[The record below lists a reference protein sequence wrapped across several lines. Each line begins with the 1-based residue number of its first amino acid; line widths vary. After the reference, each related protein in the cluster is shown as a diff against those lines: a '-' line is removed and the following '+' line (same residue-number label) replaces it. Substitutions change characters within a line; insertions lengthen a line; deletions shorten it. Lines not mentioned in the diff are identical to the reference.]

1 MSLGLGSPPQSDY
14 EEVGRME
21 TGVQVLLQA
30 IEEHPANEPDRLVLQ
45 SLQRAV
51 QQYRAG
57 PLSLQQLSRIAV
69 RRATGGVRFR
79 ARARALKL
87 PLFLQEFVVARVTG
101 FQLPAE

>member
-1 MSLGLGSPPQSDY
+1 
-14 EEVGRME
+14 ME
-21 TGVQVLLQA
+21 TDAQIHMQA
-30 IEEHPANEPDRLVLQ
+30 LEDRGENEPDRLLLQ